1 MCVGPNHTNYINRK
15 LNFSA
20 VTRIKVLLS
29 FCMVRRISSEI
40 QYLIWWWIRGEHWPD
55 SSGQCPPDVFKKR
68 YIEVVDAWHML
79 FAIEHR
85 ELTTTT
91 TREQSSPQKGT
102 AIRLAESLLA
112 SCVALQQQ
120 HTTQW
125 QWQRWWWQWQ
135 WWLYRVKHCC
145 FHKYQT
151 YFIQIHHKVC
161 TVKGHFTFYHQY
173 IFNFHSISH
182 SSLRQKFSD
191 NFD

>member
-102 AIRLAESLLA
+102 AIRLAESLFPPVQRCSNNTPLNGNGRGGGGNGNGGFTESSTVA
-112 SCVALQQQ
+112 SINIRHISYKYTTKCVPS
-120 HTTQW
+120 
-125 QWQRWWWQWQ
+125 
-135 WWLYRVKHCC
+135 KD
-145 FHKYQT
+145 
-151 YFIQIHHKVC
+151 
-161 TVKGHFTFYHQY
+161 
-173 IFNFHSISH
+173 ISH
-182 SSLRQKFSD
+182 FIIKILLFSGNLKF
-191 NFD
+191 